1 MIAVFVLS
9 SLGLG
14 FTIFYYMYKQV
25 IAGTVQTKSQK
36 ISHITVLTLIYSF
49 MMTAGY
55 LLGNILESLMILQSH
70 WISMAL
76 FFIIGMKMYRSIIKS
91 KSGTWTFD
99 TSNFKVLMLFSLSN
113 SFDAFFVG
121 IAIGIFAIYAWYFA
135 FIFFAAMLIFVL
147 LANTMARQK
156 SATLSVW
163 LFATLGSSFIGMNTI
178 VILVWW
184 LFFS

>member
-1 MIAVFVLS
+1 MIAVFILS

-14 FTIFYYMYKQV
+14 FTVFYFMYKQV
-25 IAGTVQTKSQK
+25 IAGTVKTKSQ
-36 ISHITVLTLIYSF
+36 IVSHISFFIVLYSL
-49 MMTAGY
+49 MMMAGHI
-55 LLGNILESLMILQSH
+55 LGNFLASIMILQSH

-76 FFIIGMKMYRSIIKS
+76 FFIIGLKMYRSIIKS
-91 KSGTWTFD
+91 KSGSWTFD
-99 TSNFKVLMLFSLSN
+99 TKNTKILFLFTLSN

-121 IAIGIFAIYAWYFA
+121 IASGIFASFEW
-135 FIFFAAMLIFVL
+135 FFALIFLAIMTIFVL

-178 VILVWW
+178 AIFIWW
-184 LFFS
+184 LFFA